1 MATILL
7 IFIYIIYIGLGVPDS
22 AIGSAWPAVYRD
34 LNLPVSYASFVTV
47 IISLCTASSS
57 FFSAKLIN
65 KFGTGAVT
73 AVSTLVTA
81 AALLG
86 FSLSDSIWWFCVSA
100 VPAGFGAGAID
111 AALNNYVALRYK
123 SSHINFLHSFYG
135 VGVAITPFIMSFPLK
150 TGDWRQGY
158 RTIFFVQLAIA
169 AIAFLTLPLW
179 NKIRERENEEEKF
192 TPVTLSYVKMAKIPA
207 ARIGWVVF
215 FFTCGL
221 EFTCNT
227 WATTFFVES
236 EGATAATAAKFLTLY
251 FLGITSGRFVSGILA
266 RKMSNRSI
274 VLAGYCIVFAAI
286 VILFLPV
293 PVLFKGIALLMIGLG
308 NGPSFPNLI
317 YMTPG
322 HFGKQASQSL
332 IASQMAMCNL
342 GILAVPPVFGLI
354 AKNLSAKLFPVF
366 LAVLFAVIVLSTLS
380 YLKRLAALK
389 SQGGLKF
396 DEKTA
401 ERL

>member
-1 MATILL
+1 M
-7 IFIYIIYIGLGVPDS
+7 
-22 AIGSAWPAVYRD
+22 GSV
-34 LNLPVSYASFVTV
+34 L
-47 IISLCTASSS
+47 
-57 FFSAKLIN
+57 
-65 KFGTGAVT
+65 
-73 AVSTLVTA
+73 
-81 AALLG
+81 
-86 FSLSDSIWWFCVSA
+86 
-100 VPAGFGAGAID
+100 
-111 AALNNYVALRYK
+111 
-123 SSHINFLHSFYG
+123 
-135 VGVAITPFIMSFPLK
+135 
-150 TGDWRQGY
+150 
-158 RTIFFVQLAIA
+158 
-169 AIAFLTLPLW
+169 
-179 NKIRERENEEEKF
+179 
-192 TPVTLSYVKMAKIPA
+192 
-207 ARIGWVVF
+207 
-215 FFTCGL
+215 FTCGL

-266 RKMSNRSI
+266 RKKSNRSI

-293 PVLFKGIALLMIGLG
+293 SVLFKGIALLMIGLG